1 MSDRRPAVEREGLA
15 EENNVRFMKALALTA
30 TQKLEILALR
40 RPEVRPGTVLVR
52 VAFCGICGSDLARFF
67 GGAVR
72 AFPLVLGHEISGT
85 VADVGEGV
93 VGVSS
98 GMKVSVA
105 PLVPCRICALCK
117 AGRPAL
123 CSNYSFLGSREQGG
137 LAEYLNVPA
146 ENVAVLPDAVP
157 LQDAA
162 LVEPLTI
169 AIHGIDR
176 AQVDEHDTVAVF
188 GAGVIGLLTIFA
200 LRRRRAG
207 RIIAVDTQPQK
218 LELARVFGADDV
230 VLADGDSVRS
240 FFSTHSAPTVCIETA
255 GSPVTRVQAVEYC
268 ARGGQ
273 VVFVGTSQHDVTFS
287 PEVFERVLR
296 GELRVTGSW
305 MSYSSPF
312 PGKEWDEAVHL
323 VASGA
328 FDARKLISGI
338 YDFRDLAQPFF
349 DLKNAH
355 GSLLK
360 LLYRIDGAAS

>member
-1 MSDRRPAVEREGLA
+1 VSDRSPNSELGGLIVP
-15 EENNVRFMKALALTA
+15 NTVQSMRALALTA
-30 TQKLEILALR
+30 TQNLEILALP
-40 RPEVRPGTVLVR
+40 RPEARPGTVVVR
-52 VAFCGICGSDLARFF
+52 VAYCGICGSDLARFF
-67 GGAVR
+67 GGTVR

-85 VADVGEGV
+85 VADVGDGV
-93 VGVSS
+93 VGVSP

-105 PLVPCRICALCK
+105 PLVPCGICALCK

-137 LAEYLNVPA
+137 LAEYINVPA
-146 ENVAVLPDAVP
+146 ENLAVLPDVVS
-157 LQDAA
+157 LQHAA

-176 AQVDEHDTVAVF
+176 AQVYDHDTVAVF

-200 LRRRRAG
+200 LRRRRTG

-218 LELARVFGADDV
+218 LELARVFGADEV
-230 VLADGDSVRS
+230 VLAEDDSVHS
-240 FFSTHSAPTVCIETA
+240 FFSTQPAPTICIETA

-273 VVFVGTSQHDVTFS
+273 VVFVGTSQRDVTFS
-287 PEVFERVLR
+287 PEIFEKVLR
-296 GELRVTGSW
+296 GELRITGSW

-312 PGKEWDEAVHL
+312 PGKEWEEAVHL

-328 FDARKLISGI
+328 FDAGKLIDGI
-338 YDFRDLAQPFF
+338 YDFGDLAQPFL
-349 DLKNAH
+349 DLKDAR

-360 LLYRIDGAAS
+360 LLYRVDGAA